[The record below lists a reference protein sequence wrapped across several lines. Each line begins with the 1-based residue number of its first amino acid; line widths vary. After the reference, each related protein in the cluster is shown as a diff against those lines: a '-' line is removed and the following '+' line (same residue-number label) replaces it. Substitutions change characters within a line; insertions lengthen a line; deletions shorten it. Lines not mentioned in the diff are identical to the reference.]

1 MPNHV
6 KNQNLNK
13 KDPFAND
20 VRVVNKKYLDK
31 SYRALTARD
40 QSMIDDTSSTF
51 QLNRDQDRAFHI
63 VANHA
68 TEPHSEQLK
77 MYLGGMGG
85 TGKSRVIQALSQ
97 FFKDRGESHRFLIL
111 APTGSAAAL
120 LNGSTYHS
128 ILGINDRS
136 KYQRNNSK
144 ESAQVRSRLEGV
156 DYIFLDEVSMLSCH
170 NMYQV
175 SAATAKA
182 TGNVDEPFGGINM
195 IFAGDFAQLPP
206 VNGAALDSSSVGT
219 QLMSSMHIRSQEETI
234 GKALWHQ
241 ITTVVILRENM
252 RQRQQTIEDTKLRT
266 ALENMRYKACTP
278 DDVAFLRTRVAGKAP
293 LKPKLAQKRFRNVS
307 IITAHNL
314 QKDQINDLGAAR
326 FAADTNQTLTTFYSK
341 DHFKSKDKLETKKF
355 RRENTSLI
363 DPKRR
368 SNTIPLE
375 KQQQLWELM
384 PSTSGHVPGK
394 ISLCIGLPVM
404 LRHNDATECCI
415 TKGAEGTIASWQL
428 SRPLWKANS

>member
-1 MPNHV
+1 MKYFNVKYECLDARDDYSKQQDDKNGHPTFLWRPAAEEYDLGEIDMDENQAMQGADFYVDEDETPEALKYRENFERRLEEIKRIVITSGWLDKSIDGLPEIDLNIYEPDVIQAASKWQAAVHARKEQLIADRNKNMPNHV

-136 KYQRNNSK
+136 EYERNNSK

-206 VNGAALDSSSVGT
+206 VNGAALYSSSVGT

-278 DDVAFLRTRVAGKAP
+278 DDVAFL
-293 LKPKLAQKRFRNVS
+293 
-307 IITAHNL
+307 
-314 QKDQINDLGAAR
+314 
-326 FAADTNQTLTTFYSK
+326 LT
-341 DHFKSKDKLETKKF
+341 
-355 RRENTSLI
+355 
-363 DPKRR
+363 
-368 SNTIPLE
+368 
-375 KQQQLWELM
+375 
-384 PSTSGHVPGK
+384 
-394 ISLCIGLPVM
+394 
-404 LRHNDATECCI
+404 
-415 TKGAEGTIASWQL
+415 
-428 SRPLWKANS
+428 